1 MHGGGKLGK
10 RGFVGLCDGR
20 GDGADMLRELQG
32 LGKREDSISGF
43 TGHSLI

>member
-1 MHGGGKLGK
+1 MEMGSWI
-10 RGFVGLCDGR
+10 RGALAGYVMGE
-20 GDGADMLRELQG
+20 GDGADVLRELQG